1 MIQLNI
7 IGKGFLHTKKDG
19 GIGFKADNQL
29 YRFADISLGR
39 SSEFTIPDDRH
50 NRVLLDLAGDPAQ
63 YGDAMRTRH
72 ECQLIHGGGAVTGSL
87 SVTGWQPGE
96 FSCVFR
102 IGDFKWIDDL
112 QGVKLA
118 DLPWQSNPTCV
129 WSSLVPPTQADLA
142 HPGLDVVQYEEGSTS
157 AGWQMLPSIGLNEYL
172 DMISAAT
179 GVSFGNV
186 PGDYRIVLCTLHGG
200 NEHSV
205 TIDITDTTT
214 ATVSASG
221 ANDLIP
227 YDVTLEWARANVFG
241 AYIGGGSTTAK
252 AFKALR
258 SLNVTFPT
266 TIAPNIFLVR
276 LKKSLGMCEVL
287 GGVDANGNG
296 TPLAGRTIEF
306 GRGEVYAFVPNGFI
320 DVDSGGTYYG
330 WKDITHPLSVSV
342 MVADAGDIVDGDTY
356 YLNANHPD
364 MTVFEFLQSVSRALG
379 IDFFVDGDGVTWND
393 SLRESVVK
401 VDDIITV
408 ERVMRNVG
416 MWGDDTSKAV
426 VRFDSEDYVQA
437 PIVAEYGI
445 DNGNLEGVEEY
456 VSKFSEG
463 SQGKNGVLIDDMEV
477 VTGSPRLKARRC
489 TLAAVD
495 AGSVYLQRITQPYVA
510 DCGDIAVNSTH
521 VTVKCKA
528 TEAAF
533 FALKHNDLLNVRG
546 QLYRWASAQW
556 SGGVMTLDLQRIS
569 QGGGDVERPPY
580 DAEVEYLEN
589 SGTQYI
595 DTGVVQKS
603 VDFELELTFQ
613 WVGYTPSYFPTFV
626 GYIMNSNIPRCSFN
640 SYTGK
645 WMFGTNATRITTIV
659 SDANEHHIKIV
670 CNSSDKVEH
679 LFFDGVEVLSGTVGN
694 ISYLSSNTLPFFL
707 FARNGNGTAGNKAI
721 SRIKSFRYN
730 EYTDS
735 SHTNTTLQSDFIPVR
750 VGTTGYMYDR
760 VSGQLFG
767 NDGTGDFIVGPD
779 KN

>member
-50 NRVLLDLAGDPAQ
+50 NRVLLDLAGDPAL
-63 YGDAMRTRH
+63 YGEAMRTRH
-72 ECQLIHGGGAVTGSL
+72 DCQLIHGGGAVMGSL

-102 IGDFKWIDDL
+102 IGDFKWIDNL

-118 DLPWQSNPTCV
+118 DLPWQSNPLCGWNSTV
-129 WSSLVPPTQADLA
+129 RAQPANNVTPSLEVT
-142 HPGLDVVQYEEGSTS
+142 QYERANSG
-157 AGWQMLPSIGLNEYL
+157 GWQFFPSIGLNYYL
-172 DMISAAT
+172 DMIKDAT
-179 GVSFGNV
+179 GVNVGNV

-200 NEHSV
+200 NKHSV
-205 TIDITDTTT
+205 TIDITGTTT

-227 YDVTLEWARANVFG
+227 YDVTLEWARAIVFG
-241 AYIGGGSTTAK
+241 AYVGGGSTTAK

-258 SLNVTFPT
+258 TINVTFPT
-266 TIAPNIFLVR
+266 TIASNVFLVR
-276 LKKSLGMCEVL
+276 LNTSLGKCEVL
-287 GGVDANGNG
+287 GGVDSNGNG
-296 TPLAGRTIEF
+296 TPLSGRTIEF
-306 GRGEVYAFVPNGFI
+306 GRGEVYAFVPNGFMGI
-320 DVDSGGTYYG
+320 DSGGTYYG
-330 WKDITHPLSVSV
+330 WKDILHPLSVAV
-342 MVADAGDIVDGDTY
+342 TVADEGDIHDGDTY

-379 IDFFVDGDGVTWND
+379 IDFWVDGDGVHWVTPGKNNI
-393 SLRESVVK
+393 VK
-401 VDDIITV
+401 VEDIITV

-416 MWGDDTSKAV
+416 MWGDDTAKAV
-426 VRFDSEDYVQA
+426 VRFDSEDYVEA

-456 VSKFSEG
+456 KSSFSEG
-463 SQGKNGVLIDDMEV
+463 SQGEYAVLIDDVEV
-477 VTGSPRLKARRC
+477 DGGTPKVRAKRC
-489 TLAAVD
+489 TLAVID
-495 AGSVYLQRITQPYVA
+495 PNSEWLQRLPQPYVA
-510 DCGDIAVNSTH
+510 DCGDIAANSTH

-528 TEAAF
+528 NEAAF
-533 FALKHNDLLNVRG
+533 FALKNDDMLNVRG

-569 QGGGDVERPPY
+569 QGGGEVERPPY
-580 DAEVEYLEN
+580 DAEVEYLES
-589 SGTQYI
+589 SGKEYI
-595 DTGVVQKS
+595 DTGV
-603 VDFELELTFQ
+603 
-613 WVGYTPSYFPTFV
+613 
-626 GYIMNSNIPRCSFN
+626 
-640 SYTGK
+640 
-645 WMFGTNATRITTIV
+645 NATETLNYDIECQFLVNSVQYMGAIRSASGGGYHRNNFGIYNGLSIFYGYSSPTSWTPQSYDNAFHRYRQVIDQSSVTTYFDNTAYYSFTRQTYNLNMNFWIFRRN
-659 SDANEHHIKIV
+659 ANTSANRQF
-670 CNSSDKVEH
+670 C
-679 LFFDGVEVLSGTVGN
+679 TC
-694 ISYLSSNTLPFFL
+694 
-707 FARNGNGTAGNKAI
+707 
-721 SRIKSFRYN
+721 RIKRVK
-730 EYTDS
+730 
-735 SHTNTTLQSDFIPVR
+735 LSDDNGVVLADMIPVR

>member
-72 ECQLIHGGGAVTGSL
+72 ECQLIHGGGAVMGSL

-118 DLPWQSNPTCV
+118 DLPWQSNPLCGWDSTV
-129 WSSLVPPTQADLA
+129 RAQPANNVTPSLEVT
-142 HPGLDVVQYEEGSTS
+142 QYERTNSG
-157 AGWQMLPSIGLNEYL
+157 GWQFFPSIGLNYYL
-172 DMISAAT
+172 DMIKDAT
-179 GVSFGNV
+179 GVNVGNV

-205 TIDITDTTT
+205 TIDITGTTT

-227 YDVTLEWARANVFG
+227 YDVTLEWARYIVFG
-241 AYIGGGSTTAK
+241 AYVGGGSTTAK

-258 SLNVTFPT
+258 TINVTFPT
-266 TIAPNIFLVR
+266 TIASNVFLVR
-276 LKKSLGMCEVL
+276 LNTSLGKCEVL
-287 GGVDANGNG
+287 GGVDSNGNG
-296 TPLAGRTIEF
+296 TPLSGRTIEF
-306 GRGEVYAFVPNGFI
+306 GRGEVYAFVPNGFVGI
-320 DVDSGGTYYG
+320 DSGGTYYG
-330 WKDITHPLSVSV
+330 WKDILYPLSVAV
-342 MVADAGDIVDGDTY
+342 TVADEGDIQDGDTY

-379 IDFFVDGDGVTWND
+379 IDFWVDGDGVHWVTPGKNNI
-393 SLRESVVK
+393 VK
-401 VDDIITV
+401 VEDIITV

-416 MWGDDTSKAV
+416 MWGDDTAKAV
-426 VRFDSEDYVQA
+426 VRFDSEDYVEA

-445 DNGNLEGVEEY
+445 DNGNLDGVEEY
-456 VSKFSEG
+456 KSSFSEG
-463 SQGKNGVLIDDMEV
+463 SQGEYAVLIDDVEV
-477 VTGSPRLKARRC
+477 DGGTPKVRAKRC
-489 TLAAVD
+489 TLTAVD
-495 AGSVYLQRITQPYVA
+495 PNSEWLQRLPQPYVA
-510 DCGDIAVNSTH
+510 DCEDIAANSTH
-521 VTVKCKA
+521 VTVKCKSN
-528 TEAAF
+528 EAAF
-533 FALKHNDLLNVRG
+533 FALKHDDMLNVRG

-569 QGGGDVERPPY
+569 QGGGDVKRLPY
-580 DAEVEYLEN
+580 DAEVEYLE
-589 SGTQYI
+589 STGTQYI
-595 DTGVVQKS
+595 DTGIVVAKTDVIIADVQ
-603 VDFELELTFQ
+603 FLTEATTTYNTICEAVVSNSNSIFLRINKALNRFYIRFGNTVTTQ
-613 WVGYTPSYFPTFV
+613 STTDIGDNRNVYRLSKGEFYINGSLHDTFGYKGMPDVSLVIGRVSSNAQFV
-626 GYIMNSNIPRCSFN
+626 GKLHSFIIQDVN
-640 SYTGK
+640 DV
-645 WMFGTNATRITTIV
+645 TRL
-659 SDANEHHIKIV
+659 D
-670 CNSSDKVEH
+670 
-679 LFFDGVEVLSGTVGN
+679 L
-694 ISYLSSNTLPFFL
+694 
-707 FARNGNGTAGNKAI
+707 
-721 SRIKSFRYN
+721 
-730 EYTDS
+730 
-735 SHTNTTLQSDFIPVR
+735 IPVR

-767 NDGTGDFIVGPD
+767 NAGTGDFIVGPD

>member
-7 IGKGFLHTKKDG
+7 IGKGFLHIKKES

-63 YGDAMRTRH
+63 YGESMRTRH
-72 ECQLIHGGGAVTGSL
+72 ECQLIHGGGAVMGSL

-142 HPGLDVVQYEEGSTS
+142 QPGLDVVQYEEGSSS

-205 TIDITDTTT
+205 TIDITGTTT

-227 YDVTLEWARANVFG
+227 YDVTLEWARAVVFG
-241 AYIGGGSTTAK
+241 AYVGGGSTTAK

-266 TIAPNIFLVR
+266 TIAPNVFLVR
-276 LKKSLGMCEVL
+276 LKRSLGSCEVL

-306 GRGEVYAFVPNGFI
+306 GRGEAYAFVPNGFM

-330 WKDITHPLSVSV
+330 WKDILHPLSVSV
-342 MVADAGDIVDGDTY
+342 MVADAGDIVDGDTF

-393 SLRESVVK
+393 SLRESVVNIGN
-401 VDDIITV
+401 IISV

-416 MWGDDTSKAV
+416 MWGDDTAKAV

-445 DNGNLEGVEEY
+445 DNGNLENEEEY

-477 VTGSPRLKARRC
+477 VTGSPKLKARRC

-495 AGSVYLQRITQPYVA
+495 AGSVYLQRLPQPYVA

-528 TEAAF
+528 TEVSF
-533 FALKHNDLLNVRG
+533 FALRHNDMLNVRG

-556 SGGVMTLDLQRIS
+556 SGGVMMLDLQRIS
-569 QGGGDVERPPY
+569 QGSGEVEPPLPY
-580 DAEVEYLEN
+580 DAEVEYLE
-589 SGTQYI
+589 STGTQYI
-595 DTGVVQKS
+595 NTGVCPTDQTGIEV
-603 VDFELELTFQ
+603 VMY
-613 WVGYTPSYFPTFV
+613 VPSYETSQQGHWFWGVAETNRRLGIFYNQNINNVTFHR
-626 GYIMNSNIPRCSFN
+626 GNSSKALALRLYQGKITFSNINDRKTLIITNNNNSSSFVTTNN
-640 SYTGK
+640 SFEAQYTIYLFTVNVNGSPASANNK
-645 WMFGTNATRITTIV
+645 PGTRI
-659 SDANEHHIKIV
+659 SQCKLYQG
-670 CNSSDKVEH
+670 NSLVRDM
-679 LFFDGVEVLSGTVGN
+679 
-694 ISYLSSNTLPFFL
+694 
-707 FARNGNGTAGNKAI
+707 
-721 SRIKSFRYN
+721 
-730 EYTDS
+730 
-735 SHTNTTLQSDFIPVR
+735 IPVR

-767 NDGTGDFIVGPD
+767 NAGTGDFIVGPD

>member
-63 YGDAMRTRH
+63 YGEAMRTRH
-72 ECQLIHGGGAVTGSL
+72 ECQLIHGGGAVMGSL

-118 DLPWQSNPTCV
+118 DLPWQSNPLCGWDSTV
-129 WSSLVPPTQADLA
+129 RAQPANNVTPSLEVT
-142 HPGLDVVQYEEGSTS
+142 QYERTNSG
-157 AGWQMLPSIGLNEYL
+157 GWQFFPSIGLNYYL
-172 DMISAAT
+172 DMIKDAT
-179 GVSFGNV
+179 GVNVGNV

-205 TIDITDTTT
+205 TIDITGTTT
-214 ATVSASG
+214 ATVSSSG

-241 AYIGGGSTTAK
+241 AYVGGGSTTAK

-258 SLNVTFPT
+258 TINVTFPT
-266 TIAPNIFLVR
+266 TIASNVFLVR
-276 LKKSLGMCEVL
+276 LNTSLGKCEVL
-287 GGVDANGNG
+287 GGVDSNGNG
-296 TPLAGRTIEF
+296 TPLSGRTIEF
-306 GRGEVYAFVPNGFI
+306 GRGQVYAFVPNGFMGI
-320 DVDSGGTYYG
+320 DSGGTYYG
-330 WKDITHPLSVSV
+330 WKDILHPLSVAV
-342 MVADAGDIVDGDTY
+342 TVADEGDIQDGDTY

-379 IDFFVDGDGVTWND
+379 IDFWVDGDGVHWVTPGKNNI
-393 SLRESVVK
+393 VK
-401 VDDIITV
+401 VEDIITV

-416 MWGDDTSKAV
+416 MWGDDTAKAV
-426 VRFDSEDYVQA
+426 VRFDSEDYVEA

-456 VSKFSEG
+456 KSSFSEG
-463 SQGKNGVLIDDMEV
+463 SQGEYAVLIDDVEV
-477 VTGSPRLKARRC
+477 DGGTPKVKARRC
-489 TLAAVD
+489 TLAVID
-495 AGSVYLQRITQPYVA
+495 PNSEWLQRLPQPYVA
-510 DCGDIAVNSTH
+510 DCGDIAANSTH

-533 FALKHNDLLNVRG
+533 FALKHDDMLNVRG

-569 QGGGDVERPPY
+569 QGGGEVEPPLPY
-580 DAEVEYLEN
+580 DAEVEYLESTGTEFITTGVNYDNGAVNIELDVEILPNSITGN
-589 SGTQYI
+589 SGVFGI
-595 DTGVVQKS
+595 DTAAGRWFGQSTANQVYGCGS
-603 VDFELELTFQ
+603 TA
-613 WVGYTPSYFPTFV
+613 S
-626 GYIMNSNIPRCSFN
+626 NSNIHI
-640 SYTGK
+640 G
-645 WMFGTNATRITTIV
+645 TRIIAGLVFGNGIRLTINGNYIGSRGSGV
-659 SDANEHHIKIV
+659 GTRNFWLFKAGGGGTVHAPLRLYYTKIRDANNV
-670 CNSSDKVEH
+670 MVRD
-679 LFFDGVEVLSGTVGN
+679 L
-694 ISYLSSNTLPFFL
+694 
-707 FARNGNGTAGNKAI
+707 
-721 SRIKSFRYN
+721 
-730 EYTDS
+730 
-735 SHTNTTLQSDFIPVR
+735 IPVR
-750 VGTTGYMYDR
+750 VGQVGYMYDR
-760 VSGQLFG
+760 VSRQLFG
-767 NDGTGDFIVGPD
+767 NAGTGDFIVGPD

>member
-39 SSEFTIPDDRH
+39 SSGFTVPDDRH
-50 NRVLLDLAGDPAQ
+50 NRVLLDLAGDHAQ
-63 YGDAMRTRH
+63 YGEAMRTRH
-72 ECQLIHGGGAVTGSL
+72 DCQLIHGGGAVMGSL

-112 QGVKLA
+112 QGVKLE
-118 DLPWQSNPTCV
+118 DLPWQSNPLCGWDSTV
-129 WSSLVPPTQADLA
+129 RAQPANNVTPSLEVT
-142 HPGLDVVQYEEGSTS
+142 QYERVNSG
-157 AGWQMLPSIGLNEYL
+157 GWQFFPSIGLNYYL
-172 DMISAAT
+172 DMIKDAT
-179 GVSFGNV
+179 GVNVGNV

-205 TIDITDTTT
+205 TIDITGTTT

-227 YDVTLEWARANVFG
+227 YDVTLEWARAVVFG
-241 AYIGGGSTTAK
+241 AYVGGGSTTAK

-258 SLNVTFPT
+258 TINVTFPT
-266 TIAPNIFLVR
+266 TIASNVFLVR
-276 LKKSLGMCEVL
+276 LNTSLGKCEVL

-296 TPLAGRTIEF
+296 TSLAGRTIEF
-306 GRGEVYAFVPNGFI
+306 GRGEVYAFVPNGFMGI
-320 DVDSGGTYYG
+320 DSGGTYYG
-330 WKDITHPLSVSV
+330 WKDILHPLNVAV
-342 MVADAGDIVDGDTY
+342 TVADVGDIEDGDTY

-379 IDFFVDGDGVTWND
+379 IDFWVDGDGVHWVTPGKNNI
-393 SLRESVVK
+393 VK
-401 VDDIITV
+401 VEDIITV

-416 MWGDDTSKAV
+416 MWGDDTAKAV
-426 VRFDSEDYVQA
+426 VRFDSEDYVTA

-456 VSKFSEG
+456 KSSFSEG
-463 SQGKNGVLIDDMEV
+463 SQGEYAVLIDDVEV
-477 VTGSPRLKARRC
+477 DGGTPKVRAKRC
-489 TLAAVD
+489 TLAVID
-495 AGSVYLQRITQPYVA
+495 PNSEWLQRLPQPYVA
-510 DCGDIAVNSTH
+510 DCGDIAANSTH

-528 TEAAF
+528 NEAAF
-533 FALKHNDLLNVRG
+533 FALKNDDMLNVRG

-569 QGGGDVERPPY
+569 QGGGGINNLPY
-580 DAEVEYLEN
+580 DAEVEYLES

-595 DTGVVQKS
+595 DTGIIGNQDTEIQGTV
-603 VDFELELTFQ
+603 
-613 WVGYTPSYFPTFV
+613 
-626 GYIMNSNIPRCSFN
+626 
-640 SYTGK
+640 
-645 WMFGTNATRITTIV
+645 MFLDDTNAMVWGDNSV
-659 SDANEHHIKIV
+659 SSRQISLFRTSTG
-670 CNSSDKVEH
+670 NSR
-679 LFFDGVEVLSGTVGN
+679 FDGWGASAN
-694 ISYLSSNTLPFFL
+694 Y
-707 FARNGNGTAGNKAI
+707 
-721 SRIKSFRYN
+721 KSFMPK
-730 EYTDS
+730 DS
-735 SHTNTTLQSDFIPVR
+735 ILQLTENQNGIYVNNILKKSITGVTSFKTGNTIYFYWCHTTSANKVLARFYEFSIIENGVKKIDLIPVR

-760 VSGQLFG
+760 VSRQLFG
-767 NDGTGDFIVGPD
+767 NAGTGDFIVGPD

>member
-39 SSEFTIPDDRH
+39 SSEFTIPDDRN

-63 YGDAMRTRH
+63 YGEAMRTRH
-72 ECQLIHGGGAVTGSL
+72 ECQLIHGGGAVMGSL

-118 DLPWQSNPTCV
+118 DLPWQSNPLCGWDSTV
-129 WSSLVPPTQADLA
+129 RAQPANNVTPSLEVT
-142 HPGLDVVQYEEGSTS
+142 QYERTNSG
-157 AGWQMLPSIGLNEYL
+157 GWQYFPSIGLNYYL
-172 DMISAAT
+172 DMIKDAT
-179 GVSFGNV
+179 GVNVGNV

-205 TIDITDTTT
+205 TIDITGTTT

-227 YDVTLEWARANVFG
+227 YDVTLEWARAVVFG
-241 AYIGGGSTTAK
+241 AYVGGGSTTAK

-258 SLNVTFPT
+258 TINVTFPT
-266 TIAPNIFLVR
+266 TIASNVFLVR
-276 LKKSLGMCEVL
+276 LNTSLGKCEVL

-296 TPLAGRTIEF
+296 TPLSGRTIEF
-306 GRGEVYAFVPNGFI
+306 GRGEVYAFVPNGFMGI
-320 DVDSGGTYYG
+320 DSGGTYYG
-330 WKDITHPLSVSV
+330 WKDILHPLSVAV
-342 MVADAGDIVDGDTY
+342 TVADEGDIQDGDTY

-379 IDFFVDGDGVTWND
+379 IDFWVDGDGVHWVTPGKNNI
-393 SLRESVVK
+393 VK

-416 MWGDDTSKAV
+416 MWGDDTAKAV
-426 VRFDSEDYVQA
+426 VRFDSEDYVEA

-456 VSKFSEG
+456 KSSFSEG
-463 SQGKNGVLIDDMEV
+463 SQGEYAVLIDDVEV
-477 VTGSPRLKARRC
+477 DGGTPKVRAKRC
-489 TLAAVD
+489 TLTVID
-495 AGSVYLQRITQPYVA
+495 PNSEWLQRLPQPYVA
-510 DCGDIAVNSTH
+510 DCEDIAANSTH
-521 VTVKCKA
+521 VTVKYKA

-533 FALKHNDLLNVRG
+533 FSLKHNDMLNVRG

-569 QGGGDVERPPY
+569 QDGGEVEPPLPY
-580 DAEVEYLEN
+580 DAEVEYLA
-589 SGTQYI
+589 STGGQYI
-595 DTGVVQKS
+595 SSGVNYDNGAVNIELDVEILPNSITGNSAVFGVGAAAG
-603 VDFELELTFQ
+603 Q
-613 WVGYTPSYFPTFV
+613 WFGKAGQVYGCGSSAS
-626 GYIMNSNIPRCSFN
+626 NSNIN
-640 SYTGK
+640 IG
-645 WMFGTNATRITTIV
+645 TRIIAGLVYGNGIRLTINGNYIGSRGGGV
-659 SDANEHHIKIV
+659 GTRNFWLFRVTHGSVGAAPLRLYYAKIRDANNV
-670 CNSSDKVEH
+670 MV
-679 LFFDGVEVLSGTVGN
+679 
-694 ISYLSSNTLPFFL
+694 
-707 FARNGNGTAGNKAI
+707 R
-721 SRIKSFRYN
+721 
-730 EYTDS
+730 
-735 SHTNTTLQSDFIPVR
+735 DFIPVR
-750 VGTTGYMYDR
+750 VGQVGYLYDR

-767 NDGTGDFIVGPD
+767 KYGTGDFIVGPD

>member
-29 YRFADISLGR
+29 YRFADISIGR

-63 YGDAMRTRH
+63 YGDSMRTRH
-72 ECQLIHGGGAVTGSL
+72 ECQLIHGGGAVMGSL

-96 FSCVFR
+96 FSCVFS

-118 DLPWQSNPTCV
+118 DLTWQSNPTCV
-129 WSSLVPPTQADLA
+129 WSSLSAPTQADLA
-142 HPGLDVVQYEEGSTS
+142 QPGLDVVQYEEGSTS
-157 AGWQMLPSIGLNEYL
+157 PGWQMLPSIGLNEYL

-179 GVSFGNV
+179 GVDFGNV

-205 TIDITDTTT
+205 DIDITGTTT

-227 YDVTLEWARANVFG
+227 YDVNLEWARANVFG
-241 AYIGGGSTTAK
+241 AYVGGGSTTAK

-266 TIAPNIFLVR
+266 TIASNVFLVR

-296 TPLAGRTIEF
+296 TPLAGRTVEF
-306 GRGEVYAFVPNGFI
+306 GRGEVYAFVPNGFM

-330 WKDITHPLSVSV
+330 WKDILHPLSVAV
-342 MVADAGDIVDGDTY
+342 TVADAGDIVDGDTY

-416 MWGDDTSKAV
+416 MWGDDTAKAV
-426 VRFDSEDYVQA
+426 VRFESEDYVEA

-445 DNGNLEGVEEY
+445 DNGNLESEEEY

-477 VTGSPRLKARRC
+477 VTGSPKLKARRC

-495 AGSVYLQRITQPYVA
+495 AGSVYLQRLPQPYVA

-528 TEAAF
+528 NEAAF
-533 FALKHNDLLNVRG
+533 FALKHNDMLNVRG

-569 QGGGDVERPPY
+569 QGSGEVEPPLPY
-580 DAEVEYLEN
+580 DAEVEYLE
-589 SGTQYI
+589 STGT
-595 DTGVVQKS
+595 
-603 VDFELELTFQ
+603 
-613 WVGYTPSYFPTFV
+613 
-626 GYIMNSNIPRCSFN
+626 
-640 SYTGK
+640 
-645 WMFGTNATRITTIV
+645 
-659 SDANEHHIKIV
+659 
-670 CNSSDKVEH
+670 
-679 LFFDGVEVLSGTVGN
+679 
-694 ISYLSSNTLPFFL
+694 
-707 FARNGNGTAGNKAI
+707 
-721 SRIKSFRYN
+721 
-730 EYTDS
+730 
-735 SHTNTTLQSDFIPVR
+735 
-750 VGTTGYMYDR
+750 
-760 VSGQLFG
+760 
-767 NDGTGDFIVGPD
+767 
-779 KN
+779 

>member
-63 YGDAMRTRH
+63 YGEAMRTRH
-72 ECQLIHGGGAVTGSL
+72 DCQMIHGGGAVMGSL

-102 IGDFKWIDDL
+102 IGDFKWINDL

-118 DLPWQSNPTCV
+118 DLPWKSNPFCGWDSTV
-129 WSSLVPPTQADLA
+129 RAQPANNVTPSLEVT
-142 HPGLDVVQYEEGSTS
+142 QYERVNSG
-157 AGWQMLPSIGLNEYL
+157 GWQFFPSIGLNYYL
-172 DMISAAT
+172 DMIKDAK
-179 GVSFGNV
+179 GVNVGNV

-205 TIDITDTTT
+205 TIDITGTTT

-241 AYIGGGSTTAK
+241 AYVGGGSTTAK

-258 SLNVTFPT
+258 TINVTFPT
-266 TIAPNIFLVR
+266 TIASNVFLVR
-276 LKKSLGMCEVL
+276 LNTSLGKCEVL
-287 GGVDANGNG
+287 GGVDSNGNG
-296 TPLAGRTIEF
+296 QPLSGRTIEF
-306 GRGEVYAFVPNGFI
+306 GRGQVYAFVPNGFMGI
-320 DVDSGGTYYG
+320 DSGGTYYG
-330 WKDITHPLSVSV
+330 WKDILHPLSVAV
-342 MVADAGDIVDGDTY
+342 TVADKGDIQDGDTY

-379 IDFFVDGDGVTWND
+379 IDFWVDGDGVHWVTPGKNNI
-393 SLRESVVK
+393 VK
-401 VDDIITV
+401 VEDIITV

-416 MWGDDTSKAV
+416 MWGDDTAKAV
-426 VRFDSEDYVQA
+426 VRFDSEDYVEA
-437 PIVAEYGI
+437 PIVAKYGI
-445 DNGNLEGVEEY
+445 DNGNLEGVKEY
-456 VSKFSEG
+456 KSSFSEG
-463 SQGKNGVLIDDMEV
+463 SQGEYAVLIDDVEV
-477 VTGSPRLKARRC
+477 DGGTPKVKARRC
-489 TLAAVD
+489 TLAAID
-495 AGSVYLQRITQPYVA
+495 PNSEWLQRLPQPYVA
-510 DCGDIAVNSTH
+510 DCGDIAANSTH

-533 FALKHNDLLNVRG
+533 FALKHDDMLNVRG

-569 QGGGDVERPPY
+569 QGGGEVEPPLPY
-580 DAEVEYLEN
+580 DAEVEYLE
-589 SGTQYI
+589 STGTQYI
-595 DTGVVQKS
+595 DLGITALATDIIDIDYEYTSLMSGTRGIFGSRTSNSAGKCYVMNGSTGNHPIYAALGNNSNVTILS
-603 VDFELELTFQ
+603 
-613 WVGYTPSYFPTFV
+613 TPSIGVRYFFR
-626 GYIMNSNIPRCSFN
+626 INIPNGRAVINGQGHNIGSF
-640 SYTGK
+640 T
-645 WMFGTNATRITTIV
+645 V
-659 SDANEHHIKIV
+659 S
-670 CNSSDKVEH
+670 SSNLH
-679 LFFDGVEVLSGTVGN
+679 LFTVKDG
-694 ISYLSSNTLPFFL
+694 SSLM
-707 FARNGNGTAGNKAI
+707 G
-721 SRIKSFRYN
+721 
-730 EYTDS
+730 S
-735 SHTNTTLQSDFIPVR
+735 SSIRVYSLVIGDRMDLIPVR
-750 VGTTGYMYDR
+750 KNGVGYMYDR

-767 NDGTGDFIVGPD
+767 NAGTGDFIVGPD